1 MSYKV
6 ISTKTE
12 KILNL
17 LIGEEFKAM
26 QAYEAAANW
35 CQNNGFLKAFDFFI
49 DESKDEK
56 RHASILEKYLLD
68 MGCQPEIE
76 KIDAPIQEFT
86 TLYDVV
92 EYGFKLE
99 SELGKKYSEAAV
111 KLATED
117 FLTVTK
123 LQEFVNIQIESI
135 GFYGDMCAVLKGLSD
150 DKFQQLL
157 FEKSLTK

>member
-6 ISTKTE
+6 LSPKTE

-35 CQNNGFLKAFDFFI
+35 CQNNGFLKAYDFFI

-56 RHASILEKYLLD
+56 GHAAILEKYILD
-68 MGCQPEIE
+68 MGCLPEID
-76 KIDAPIQEFT
+76 KIDAPVQEFD

-92 EYGFKLE
+92 EYGLKLE
-99 SELGKKYSEAAV
+99 TDLGKKYSDAAV

-135 GFYGDMCAVLKGLSD
+135 GFYGDMCSVLKGLSD

>member
-6 ISTKTE
+6 ISPKTE

-35 CQNNGFLKAFDFFI
+35 CQNNGFLKAYDFFL

-56 RHASILEKYLLD
+56 GHASVLEKYILD

-76 KIDAPIQEFT
+76 KIDAPIQEFE

-92 EYGFKLE
+92 EYAFKLE
-99 SELGKKYSEAAV
+99 TDLGKKYSEAAV
-111 KLATED
+111 KLASED

-135 GFYGDMCAVLKGLSD
+135 GFYGDMCAVMKGLSE
-150 DKFQQLL
+150 DKFQQLF
-157 FEKSLTK
+157 FEKSLKK